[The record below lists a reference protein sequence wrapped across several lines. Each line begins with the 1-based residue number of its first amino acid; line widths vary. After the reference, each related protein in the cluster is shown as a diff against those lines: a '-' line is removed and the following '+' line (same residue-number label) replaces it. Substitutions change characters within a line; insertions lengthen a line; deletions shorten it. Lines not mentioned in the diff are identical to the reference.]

1 MGKANNW
8 VILAK
13 VKAPG
18 QQAKFGQQCEGSAS
32 PQELCVLSKPEDWL
46 LTEPQ
51 SYNTQSP
58 GALPSSLPCLTFL
71 LRRPREGNGYKRKR
85 DPNNCEGVKLP

>member
-18 QQAKFGQQCEGSAS
+18 QQAKSGQQCEGSAS
-32 PQELCVLSKPEDWL
+32 PQELCVLSKPGGLAPDTAPEL
-46 LTEPQ
+46 QHTEPWCSARQ
-51 SYNTQSP
+51 P
-58 GALPSSLPCLTFL
+58 SLPYLSPQET
-71 LRRPREGNGYKRKR
+71 EGGK
-85 DPNNCEGVKLP
+85 